1 MVKTPIAVVLA
12 LLALVAVENARAD
25 ESAMPYARRALHVC
39 ARADHAT
46 PVQREVLLERGLRLA
61 ERAVQMDANDAHAH
75 FAVFC
80 TLGKL
85 AERKPVGI
93 ETMKTVRRL
102 RREVDRTLE
111 LEPEYVPAL
120 IGKAEMLLRLPRWLG
135 GDPDEAQRCLERA
148 RALQASCPVRLAR
161 HEAGSSDLD

>member
-1 MVKTPIAVVLA
+1 MAKTPIAAVLA
-12 LLALVAVENARAD
+12 LLAFGAVGSARAD
-25 ESAMPYARRALHVC
+25 GGVMPFARRALQVC
-39 ARADHAT
+39 ERADHAT
-46 PVQREVLLERGLRLA
+46 PVQREALLKRGLHLA

-85 AERKPVGI
+85 AERKPVGF

-102 RREVDRTLE
+102 RHEVDRTLE

-135 GDPDEAQRCLERA
+135 GDPEEAQRCLERA
-148 RALQASCPVRLAR
+148 RALQAACPVRLAR
-161 HEAGSSDLD
+161 TELETSDLE

>member
-1 MVKTPIAVVLA
+1 MAKTPIAAALA
-12 LLALVAVENARAD
+12 LLALVATENARAD
-25 ESAMPYARRALHVC
+25 ESAMPFARRALHVC

-46 PVQREVLLERGLRLA
+46 PTQREVLLQRGLRLA
-61 ERAVQMDANDAHAH
+61 ELAVEVDGNDADAH

-85 AERKPVGI
+85 AERKPVGF

-102 RREVDRTLE
+102 RQEVDRTLE

-135 GDPDEAQRCLERA
+135 GDPDEAQRCLDRA
-148 RALQASCPVRLAR
+148 RALQATCPVRLAR